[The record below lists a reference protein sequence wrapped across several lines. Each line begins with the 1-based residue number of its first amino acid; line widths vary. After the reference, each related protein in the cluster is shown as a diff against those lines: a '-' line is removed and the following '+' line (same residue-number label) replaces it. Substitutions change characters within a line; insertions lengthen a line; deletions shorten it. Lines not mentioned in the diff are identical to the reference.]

1 MRLFD
6 ELQIAVDECDGV
18 TDLVGDLGYDLYLLE
33 SGWMVSLFIMAIIT
47 LAAQNS
53 NHGRS
58 LLLDQGGYRWMYIDG
73 AALSQNVDCII

>member
-1 MRLFD
+1 
-6 ELQIAVDECDGV
+6 
-18 TDLVGDLGYDLYLLE
+18 
-33 SGWMVSLFIMAIIT
+33 MVSLFIMAIIT